1 MANMSDTGASGP
13 TRRSWQR
20 LSLGHGRPVPHGVN
34 DMSSGAVPH
43 TDDALPMRSRPAPTV
58 PAHPAADA
66 PPRGSLGP
74 NAAAIDSHTAAGT
87 ASQTEAPPDS
97 EILRQ
102 ARDELDRLKRDQ
114 LEELV
119 MVLLDAMPK
128 SYQWSVV
135 SSIRRE
141 RQHQPPAC
149 QPRRQI
155 P

>member
-20 LSLGHGRPVPHGVN
+20 LSLGHGRPVSHGVY

-43 TDDALPMRSRPAPTV
+43 TDDALPMRSGPASAM

-66 PPRGSLGP
+66 PPRGSPGP
-74 NAAAIDSHTAAGT
+74 DAAAIDSHTAAGT

-102 ARDELDRLKRDQ
+102 ARDELDRLNRDQ

-119 MVLLDAMPK
+119 MVLLEAMPK

-135 SSIRRE
+135 SSIHRE
-141 RQHQPPAC
+141 RQHRPPAC

>member
-1 MANMSDTGASGP
+1 MANMPDIGASGP

-20 LSLGHGRPVPHGVN
+20 LSLGHGRPVSHGVY
-34 DMSSGAVPH
+34 DLSSGAPPPH
-43 TDDALPMRSRPAPTV
+43 TDDALPMRSGPT
-58 PAHPAADA
+58 PTMPADA
-66 PPRGSLGP
+66 PPGGGP
-74 NAAAIDSHTAAGT
+74 GPGAAAIGSHTTAQT